1 MNTHTMMRLS
11 SRALILP
18 ALAAGIFSAAPAAVA
33 EPAADDAAAQRVAA
47 QRQAAVQDSLQQLQ
61 EARSYYAAGKYSEAV
76 ESYRNALAVIPKAP
90 ATQVQVTFIRDSLA
104 DALIAK
110 AMDYRKVGRTDEAKQ
125 FLMEAIELSPENKL
139 AKAELE
145 KTLDPVRTNP
155 ALTPQ
160 HVGDVHEVQRLLTLA
175 QGYYDLGSFDQAIET
190 FRSVL
195 KIDAYNAAAQRG
207 MEQCYK
213 ATEQSSHASRDAY
226 RAKALADVDAQYDA
240 NEPDDFITPP
250 EDLDVSA
257 ELGTQED
264 TLVQENKMG
273 DLLSKV
279 IIPQV
284 LLEEA
289 TIYDI
294 AEMLRNRIA
303 SAENEMQNAGGQVP
317 RMNVISYFG
326 TQDSKSYQEMQEKR
340 VSLNLQNISVTG
352 LLDIL
357 VNQMGIS
364 YYFDKNNLVLTYSGK
379 DFGPMM
385 ERTFMVPVHFFTPSS
400 NDEFSDE
407 AEESGFSR
415 IRTSRIDAKAALKG
429 LGVSFPEGS
438 YARYFPS
445 SRSLRVRNTAHNLD
459 YIGDLLSIPANK
471 ERSLVLSVIM
481 ISVTEKQLE
490 DLGFE
495 WMFNV
500 SLGGDV
506 QGGGGG
512 PQTSRED
519 INLPMTGGVTFDSFI
534 GDAGQPHVT
543 DGLRSGSSV
552 LNATS
557 IDRLITAG
565 SSAGYGSTIGEKSPG
580 IFGFRGVWNTADVT
594 MLMRG
599 LSQKTGTDLLQSPR
613 IVFAPER
620 EEQVTFGTVRE
631 VFFPSGYDE
640 PQVTSNAIY
649 LPSRNSIIS
658 DSDGGDGNNDR
669 DVVYAA
675 TASPAH
681 PTDFTR
687 YGMTDEELAGFGT
700 IIQIHSASVSQDGN
714 VVDIALTTTTN
725 EFEGFVNWGQPFNIA
740 LMNNTEIKLIRLSD
754 NLILQ
759 PIIKRYRTNTQL
771 SLASGS
777 VIVLGGLK
785 EARKVDYEDKVPVLG
800 DLPMVGRFFRSSGE
814 RDERKA
820 IIYFAKVDVVDPTG
834 RSVKTGEMV
843 SAPGSNSTP

>member
-1 MNTHTMMRLS
+1 MMKLS

-18 ALAAGIFSAAPAAVA
+18 ALAAGVLSAAPLHSTETPQDSTA
-33 EPAADDAAAQRVAA
+33 EQRVAA
-47 QRQAAVQDSLQQLQ
+47 QRQAAVQDALQQLQ

-90 ATQVQVTFIRDSLA
+90 ATQVQVTFIRDSLS

-110 AMDYRKVGRTDEAKQ
+110 AMDYRKVGRSEEAKQ
-125 FLMEAIELSPENKL
+125 FLMEAIELSPQNKL
-139 AKAELE
+139 AKSELE
-145 KTLDPVRTNP
+145 KTMDPVRTNP

-175 QGYYDLGSFDQAIET
+175 QGYYDLGSYDQAIET
-190 FRSVL
+190 FQSVL
-195 KIDAYNAAAQRG
+195 RIDAYNAAARRG

-213 ATEQSSHASRDAY
+213 ATQQSSNAARDSY
-226 RAKALADVDAQYDA
+226 RAKALADVDAQYDTSA
-240 NEPDDFITPP
+240 PDDFITPP
-250 EDLDVSA
+250 EDLNIEG
-257 ELGTQED
+257 ELGPQEVS
-264 TLVQENKMG
+264 LAQESKLS
-273 DLLSKV
+273 DLLSKMM
-279 IIPQV
+279 IPRV
-284 LLEEA
+284 LFEES

-294 AEMLRNRIA
+294 AEMIRNRIA
-303 SAENEMQNAGGQVP
+303 SAENETLGAGGQVP
-317 RMNVISYFG
+317 RINVISYFG
-326 TQDSKSYQEMQEKR
+326 TQDSKSYKEMQEKR
-340 VSLNLQNISVTG
+340 VSLNLENISVIG

-385 ERTFMVPVHFFTPSS
+385 ERTFMVPAHFFSAP
-400 NDEFSDE
+400 NEDEFSEDE
-407 AEESGFSR
+407 DEGGGFSR
-415 IRTSRIDAKAALKG
+415 IRTNRIDAKASLKG
-429 LGVSFPEGS
+429 MGVSFPEGS

-445 SRSLRVRNTAHNLD
+445 SRTLRVRNTAHNLD
-459 YIGDLLSIPANK
+459 YIGDLLGIPANK

-500 SLGGDV
+500 SLGSEM

-512 PQTSRED
+512 PQTDKED
-519 INLPMTGGVTFDSFI
+519 IVRPTTGVSFESFI

-543 DGLRSGSSV
+543 DGLRSGASV
-552 LNATS
+552 LNAAN
-557 IDRLITAG
+557 IDRLISAG
-565 SSAGYGSTIGEKSPG
+565 SSAGYGSTVGEKSPG

-594 MLMRG
+594 MIMRG
-599 LSQKTGTDLLQSPR
+599 LSQKTGADLLQSPR

-631 VFFPSGYDE
+631 VFFPSSYE
-640 PQVTSNAIY
+640 TPQVTSNTLY
-649 LPSRNSIIS
+649 LPKRGGGTSY
-658 DSDGGDGNNDR
+658 DSDGNSNNNNDNR
-669 DVVYAA
+669 EVAYAA
-675 TASPAH
+675 TAAPAH

-700 IIQIHSASVSQDGN
+700 IIQIHSASVSDDGN
-714 VVDIALTTTTN
+714 IIDIALTTTTN
-725 EFEGFVNWGQPFNIA
+725 EFEGFVNWGQPFNVA
-740 LMNNTEIKLIRLSD
+740 LMNENQIRLVRLSD

-785 EARKVDYEDKVPVLG
+785 EARAVNYEDKVPVLG
-800 DLPMVGRFFRSSGE
+800 DLPLVGRLFRSSGSK
-814 RDERKA
+814 DDRKA

-834 RSVKTGEMV
+834 RSVRTGEMV
-843 SAPGSNSTP
+843 SAPGSSNTP

>member
-1 MNTHTMMRLS
+1 MMRLS
-11 SRALILP
+11 SRAFILP
-18 ALAAGIFSAAPAAVA
+18 ALAAGVFSAAPLALA
-33 EPAADDAAAQRVAA
+33 ETAADDAAAQRVAA
-47 QRQAAVQDSLQQLQ
+47 RRQAAVQDSLQQLQ

-110 AMDYRKVGRTDEAKQ
+110 AMDYRKVGRTEEAKQ
-125 FLMEAIELSPENKL
+125 FLMEAIELSPQNKL
-139 AKAELE
+139 AKSELE
-145 KTLDPVRTNP
+145 KTMDPVRTNP

-190 FRSVL
+190 FQSVL
-195 KIDAYNAAAQRG
+195 KIDTYNAAARRG

-213 ATEQSSHASRDAY
+213 ATQQSSQASRDAY
-226 RAKALADVDAQYDA
+226 RAKALAEVDAQYDT
-240 NEPDDFITPP
+240 NEPDDLITPP

-264 TLVQENKMG
+264 TLVQE
-273 DLLSKV
+273 SR
-279 IIPQV
+279 
-284 LLEEA
+284 LEETLSGIMIPKVLFEES

-303 SAENEMQNAGGQVP
+303 SAENETQNAGAP
-317 RMNVISYFG
+317 RINVISYFG
-326 TQDSKSYQEMQEKR
+326 AQDSKSYQEMQEKR
-340 VSLNLQNISVTG
+340 ISLNLENISITG

-400 NDEFSDE
+400 QDEFSEEDE
-407 AEESGFSR
+407 EGGFGR
-415 IRTSRIDAKAALKG
+415 IRTNRIDAKATLKG
-429 LGVSFPEGS
+429 MGVSFPEGS

-445 SRSLRVRNTAHNLD
+445 SRTLRVRNTSHNLD

-512 PQTSRED
+512 PQTAPED
-519 INLPMTGGVTFDSFI
+519 IERPTTGGVSFDSFI

-552 LNATS
+552 LNAAN

-565 SSAGYGSTIGEKSPG
+565 SSAGYGSTVGEKSPG

-594 MLMRG
+594 MIMRG
-599 LSQKTGTDLLQSPR
+599 LSQKTGADLLQSPR

-631 VFFPSGYDE
+631 VFFPTSYDTPE
-640 PQVTSNAIY
+640 VTSTAIY
-649 LPSRNSIIS
+649 IPRK
-658 DSDGGDGNNDR
+658 DGEGYATDEDGDIER
-669 DVVYAA
+669 DAVYSA

-681 PTDFTR
+681 PTDFVR

-700 IIQIHSASVSQDGN
+700 IIQIHSASVSEDGSI
-714 VVDIALTTTTN
+714 VDIALTTTTN

-740 LMNNTEIKLIRLSD
+740 LMNKSEIKLVRLSD

-785 EARKVDYEDKVPVLG
+785 EARAVDYEDKVPVLG
-800 DLPMVGRFFRSSGE
+800 DLPLVGRFFRSSGS

-834 RSVKTGEMV
+834 RSIKTGEMV
-843 SAPGSNSTP
+843 SAPGSNTNP